1 MNWKSIIIILLS
13 ALTLNGCA
21 EAPPPPPKHK
31 YHAKHK
37 RHMEGVRPEPTP
49 IEKIVIIQQTP
60 PLAYTPTP
68 APISVPV
75 PTATPQRRGE
85 F

>member
-13 ALTLNGCA
+13 ALTFGGCA
-21 EAPPPPPKHK
+21 ETPPPPKHK
-31 YHAKHK
+31 YHTGRR
-37 RHMEGVRPEPTP
+37 RHTDTKIARPTPTP

-68 APISVPV
+68 APTPA
-75 PTATPQRRGE
+75 PTATPHKKGE